1 MERVAVL
8 IGTET
13 GNAEDV
19 ARALAVTLEGAGFEA
34 AALDMEDVEPEV
46 FGEEGAI
53 VVCTSTFGD
62 GELPFNS
69 EVLYEALEDERPD
82 LGHLGFAVCAL
93 GDSAYPDFCEAGRVW
108 SRMLKEL
115 GGREVIERY
124 EIDEGPDEEDTAG
137 ACEWVE
143 RAAAGL
149 AAALR

>member
-1 MERVAVL
+1 MERIAVL
-8 IGTET
+8 VGTET

-19 ARALAVTLEGAGFEA
+19 AEALVVTLEGAGFEA
-34 AALDMEDVEPEV
+34 EALDMEDVGPEV

-69 EVLYEALEDERPD
+69 EDLYEALEDEKPA
-82 LGHLGFAVCAL
+82 LGHLSFAVCAL
-93 GDSAYPDFCEAGRVW
+93 GDSAYPDFCEAGGIW
-108 SRMLKEL
+108 SRMLNEL
-115 GGREVIERY
+115 GAREVIGRY
-124 EIDEGPDEEDTAG
+124 EIDEGPDEEDTSG

-143 RAAAGL
+143 RAAVEF